1 MAIAFFQTDYSL
13 KLLVVIIVLLFMS
26 ACGWSKIRWDN
37 TSRNQHIVR
46 TGETLF
52 MIAWR
57 HGEDPRDLSR
67 WNNLGDGSLIYPDQ
81 VIWLTPF
88 SGEHRPGNTLSAER
102 TGRQTLPLIPI
113 HSTLPWDWPAIGKVM
128 VEFGERSSTG
138 ILIGGSADQPIK
150 AAATGTVVYSGNG
163 LIGYGELII
172 LRHNDTYL
180 SAYGH
185 NASLLVRDGEIIKKG
200 QRIATMG
207 KGLGGKPRLHFE
219 IRRNGK
225 PINPRQ
231 YLPTK

>member
-1 MAIAFFQTDYSL
+1 MTIAPFQTDYPL
-13 KLLVVIIVLLFMS
+13 KLFVVIIVFLFMN

-52 MIAWR
+52 IIAWR
-57 HGEDPRDLSR
+57 HGEDLRDLVR
-67 WNNLGDGSLIYPDQ
+67 WNNLGDGSLIYPGQ
-81 VIWLTPF
+81 SIWLTPF
-88 SGEHRPGNTLSAER
+88 FGEYRSGNTSSAER
-102 TGRQTLPLIPI
+102 TGRRPLPPIPTQ
-113 HSTLPWDWPAIGKVM
+113 STPPWDWPAIGKVM

-185 NASLLVRDGEIIKKG
+185 NASLLVRDGQTIKKG

-207 KGLGGKPRLHFE
+207 KGPRGKPRLHFE